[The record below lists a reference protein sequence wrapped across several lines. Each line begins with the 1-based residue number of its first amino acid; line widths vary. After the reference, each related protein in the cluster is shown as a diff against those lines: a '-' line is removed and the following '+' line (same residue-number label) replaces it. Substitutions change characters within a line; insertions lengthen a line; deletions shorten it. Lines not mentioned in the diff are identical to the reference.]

1 MSRATWKELGEL
13 LDDGESGLVVVAATD
28 LEAHV
33 EEAITRAAK
42 LEKKQLQADEEVLAA
57 EIDDA
62 AKA

>member
-1 MSRATWKELGEL
+1 M
-13 LDDGESGLVVVAATD
+13 VAATD

-33 EEAITRAAK
+33 EKAISRAAK
-42 LEKKQLQADEEVLAA
+42 LEKKQLQADQEALAA